1 MVEMERIEKILSDP
15 QYRFYC
21 EKNQK
26 WEQSRVFCKHDME
39 HFWQTARV
47 AYILYLESKD
57 EDDKLPGGKV
67 KEMLYA
73 AALLHDIGRFK
84 EYEDK
89 TLDHASESAILARP
103 LLDSAGFC
111 SEEIAQILEAIK
123 NHREPGHPGLSRLI
137 YQADKESRPC
147 CTCPALDD
155 CKKFSATKRPQVR
168 Y

>member
-57 EDDKLPGGKV
+57 EDDKLSGGKV

-84 EYEDK
+84 EYEDE
-89 TLDHASESAILARP
+89 TLDMP
-103 LLDSAGFC
+103 PK
-111 SEEIAQILEAIK
+111 AQFW
-123 NHREPGHPGLSRLI
+123 
-137 YQADKESRPC
+137 
-147 CTCPALDD
+147 PAL
-155 CKKFSATKRPQVR
+155 CSTRRAFALRRLPKFLRRSKITGNRDTPAFLG
-168 Y
+168 